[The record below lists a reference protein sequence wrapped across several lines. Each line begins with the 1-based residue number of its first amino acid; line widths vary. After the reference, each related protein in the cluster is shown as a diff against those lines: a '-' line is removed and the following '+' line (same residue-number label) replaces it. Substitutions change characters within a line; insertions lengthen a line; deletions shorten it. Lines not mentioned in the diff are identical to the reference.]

1 MQTFFLP
8 EFFANAHG
16 MLWYWEQ
23 CDGAAR
29 VVIGVIIALSIW
41 SFSAI
46 IGKALDVRR
55 FRKDNARFET
65 RILGAKLTRLDLERR
80 PGASHYERVAFEACR
95 AYAKNSA
102 SVRTEED
109 IEICIRHVENG
120 IQRGLARVMEDY
132 EKSLLLLSSFASGGP
147 FLGLLGTVWGIII
160 TFGSL
165 TEKATIAQLAPGV
178 AGALCA
184 TLAGLVLAIPAVFCY
199 NYLLSSTKKL
209 TVEIEAF
216 ASLLTDRFELELREA
231 LRDGR
236 RGSAPAAEPV
246 PAPAETPRA
255 PAAGTF
261 RNPYADEAA
270 D

>member
-8 EFFANAHG
+8 EFFANTHG

-29 VVIGVIIALSIW
+29 VVIGVIAVLSIW
-41 SFSAI
+41 SISSIF
-46 IGKALDVRR
+46 GKWLDVRR
-55 FRKDNARFET
+55 FRADNARFEA
-65 RILGAKLTRLDLERR
+65 RILGAKLTRLSLERR

-95 AYAKNSA
+95 AYAKNGA
-102 SVRTEED
+102 AVRTEED

-147 FLGLLGTVWGIII
+147 FLGLLGTVWGIIV

-184 TLAGLVLAIPAVFCY
+184 TLAGLLLAIPAVFCY
-199 NYLLSSTKKL
+199 NYLLSNTKKL

-216 ASLLTDRFELELREA
+216 ASLLTDRFELELHEA
-231 LRDGR
+231 LRDAR
-236 RGSAPAAEPV
+236 RGTEPV
-246 PAPAETPRA
+246 PAPAAETPRA

-261 RNPYADEAA
+261 RNPYVDEAA
-270 D
+270 N